1 LGAKYEKI
9 KNNMTPEQ
17 FTSYLQD
24 EAYLHQLSY
33 QELKSL
39 VIQYPF
45 CQNFRMLLLKK
56 SQLENHKN
64 LEDDLQKAAVYASD
78 RRFLYRTV
86 KRLRNQGI
94 ILEKETETIL
104 ELTDFSSIDNLL
116 IDKQLEEIFIEIQPS
131 PIEKEKSIGVPIQSL
146 ELENWMQHS
155 NKNNESK
162 EFLFEISSLL
172 EAADAD
178 KTTKNVRKEVP
189 ELVFEEPLDYTSHLK
204 SLFEVPANDD
214 NLFENL
220 TAFEQGIPFG
230 EAADVIESLWMPIED
245 ELTAIMPFKP
255 QIVFNENQN
264 ELPLN
269 IATQPIITQEML
281 PIVENKTIEIQ
292 SNDSELIDNQLIDED
307 DMLYDKDENLEKN
320 FVHISE
326 DEAIEDLIAE
336 FKTIGLN
343 KNLST
348 THFITNHRSE
358 ETEMK
363 AKQAKLI
370 ARDPVDFNEWLQQY
384 QQNVYENGSKPI
396 PTSNNLD
403 KLSEKRTVVE
413 WSEWVGAPTTKSKN
427 GGDNEKK
434 RKDEMP
440 LFLTKSLKQRE
451 DIASET
457 LADLLANQGNIEQA
471 IKMYEVLCLE
481 NPDKNRFF
489 AQKIQLLKESLK
501 K

>member
-1 LGAKYEKI
+1 
-9 KNNMTPEQ
+9 MTPEQ

-24 EAYLHQLSY
+24 ESYLHQLSY

-86 KRLRNQGI
+86 KRLKNQGI

-116 IDKQLEEIFIEIQPS
+116 IGKELEEIFIEIQPS
-131 PIEKEKSIGVPIQSL
+131 TFEKEKTIEVTNAPL
-146 ELENWMQHS
+146 ELENWLEQS
-155 NKNNESK
+155 NKKNESK

-178 KTTKNVRKEVP
+178 NTTKNVKKELP

-204 SLFEVPANDD
+204 SLFEVPTDDD

-230 EAADVIESLWMPIED
+230 EEADAIESLWMPIED
-245 ELTAIMPFKP
+245 ELPTITSVAISKT
-255 QIVFNENQN
+255 QNVFNEQQN
-264 ELPLN
+264 ELQLQPPVKS
-269 IATQPIITQEML
+269 IAVQEIIPT
-281 PIVENKTIEIQ
+281 VENKTIEK
-292 SNDSELIDNQLIDED
+292 SFNDSEPIDNQLLDDED
-307 DMLYDKDENLEKN
+307 ILYSEEDSSENN
-320 FVHISE
+320 HTRMSE

-343 KNLST
+343 KNLSE
-348 THFITNHRSE
+348 THSITNNKSE

-363 AKQAKLI
+363 AKQPKLI

-384 QQNVYENGSKPI
+384 QQNVHANSPKP
-396 PTSNNLD
+396 TLVSNNLD

-427 GGDNEKK
+427 GNENEKK
-434 RKDEMP
+434 KKEDLP
-440 LFLTKSLKQRE
+440 LFLTKSLKRRE

-489 AQKIQLLKESLK
+489 AQKIQLLKEHLK